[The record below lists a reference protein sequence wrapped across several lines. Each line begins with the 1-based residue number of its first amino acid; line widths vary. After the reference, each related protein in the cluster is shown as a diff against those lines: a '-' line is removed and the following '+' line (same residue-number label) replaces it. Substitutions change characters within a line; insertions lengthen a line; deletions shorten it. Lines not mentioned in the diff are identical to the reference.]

1 LFSSTGCPKLVPM
14 DLATLEE
21 IRQLK
26 YRYLRCVDLKLWD
39 ELAEV
44 FTPDATVD
52 YGTPAYGKPLKIAG
66 RDEIVAFLRAKLGPD
81 MITVHR
87 AGQPEITVDGEV
99 ARGTWSFE
107 DTVIATE
114 HRIVVKGAAFY
125 QDRYERGADGRWR
138 IAHTGYVRTYE
149 AMMSL
154 DDLPSF
160 RITARLGAE
169 GAASESAEDEGT
181 GADRAGAD
189 RAGADRAGADRAG
202 AGVADAAVR

>member
-1 LFSSTGCPKLVPM
+1 M

-26 YRYLRCVDLKLWD
+26 YRYLRCVDQKLWD
-39 ELAEV
+39 EMADV
-44 FTPDATVD
+44 FTTGATVD
-52 YGTPAYGKPLKIAG
+52 YGTRALGEPLKLAG
-66 RDEIVAFLRAKLGPD
+66 RDAIIAFFRENLGPS
-81 MITVHR
+81 ILTVHA
-87 AGQPEITVDGEV
+87 AGQPEITVDG
-99 ARGTWSFE
+99 GTAVGSWRFE

-114 HRIVVKGAAFY
+114 YRIVIKGAAFY

-160 RITARLGAE
+160 KFTA
-169 GAASESAEDEGT
+169 
-181 GADRAGAD
+181 
-189 RAGADRAGADRAG
+189 
-202 AGVADAAVR
+202 